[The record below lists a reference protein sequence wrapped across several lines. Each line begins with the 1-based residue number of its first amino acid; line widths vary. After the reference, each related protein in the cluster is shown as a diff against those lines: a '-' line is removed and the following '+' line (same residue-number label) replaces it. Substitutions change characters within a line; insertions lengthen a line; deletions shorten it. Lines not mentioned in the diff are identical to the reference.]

1 MAADS
6 PHLIG
11 WSEPVTD
18 TSVKAVIDPDTA
30 IIEVTLTG
38 RWDREL
44 SWKARTVLDKCL
56 AEHPTG
62 MIVDLHRLAD
72 PRAVSVPLWLTL
84 CAQGAAMQPPIAIA
98 VCLPAPIP
106 LARRLRRL
114 GARDFLVTYASVQQ
128 AHAALADRRPL
139 IDRMHLALPP
149 DPAAAALARSLVSD
163 ACRGWD
169 LAHLR
174 QRGLLVASELV
185 VNAAE
190 HAGTDIEVIVSPR
203 GTGGSAALHLA
214 IYDGHPALPE
224 IRDPVPGPLGPS
236 LTDRGLG
243 LRIVGAAA
251 SAWGA
256 MPARGGKLVWA
267 ILRDRSEGGRH
278 EP

>member
-11 WSEPVTD
+11 WSGDAPDE
-18 TSVKAVIDPDTA
+18 SVKAVIDPDTA
-30 IIEVTLTG
+30 VIEVTVCG
-38 RWDREL
+38 PWDRHL
-44 SWKARTVLDKCL
+44 SWRARTVLDKCL

-62 MIVDLHRLAD
+62 MIVDLHRLSD
-72 PRAVSVPLWLTL
+72 TRAVSAALWLTL
-84 CAQGAAMQPPIAIA
+84 CAQGAAMRPPIAIC
-98 VCLPAPIP
+98 VCLPAPTP

-114 GARDFLVTYASVQQ
+114 GARDWLVMYASVGQ
-128 AHAALADRRPL
+128 ARTALAHRRPP

-149 DPAAAALARSLVSD
+149 DPAAATLARSLISD
-163 ACRGWD
+163 ACAGWD
-169 LAHLR
+169 LPYLL
-174 QRGLLVASELV
+174 QRGRLVVSELV

-203 GTGGSAALHLA
+203 GEDATAALHLA
-214 IYDGHPALPE
+214 VYDGSPDLPQV
-224 IRDPVPGPLGPS
+224 RDPVPGPLGPA

-256 MPARGGKLVWA
+256 LPARGGKLVWA
-267 ILRDRSEGGRH
+267 ILRNRPEVPS
-278 EP
+278 